1 METYCFLCGE
11 NSFLNITWINFVIF
25 KETGLEF
32 GFSTTAVS
40 ADKGSI
46 SFTKRTWRLV
56 LKTSNKCYKS
66 FIAESPDAQPVLGNI
81 VKMCRASWKLQGDGG
96 TGFKYR
102 RKPRKI

>member
-40 ADKGSI
+40 ADKGNI
-46 SFTKRTWRLV
+46 SFTQRTWRLV

-66 FIAESPDAQPVLGNI
+66 FIAESPDAQPVINLLEEF
-81 VKMCRASWKLQGDGG
+81 SE
-96 TGFKYR
+96 TS
-102 RKPRKI
+102 